1 MTQETPTMSSREIA
15 ELCGKQHRHVLRDIE
30 KLNLTYERLSLP
42 KVGQGYYTLTNTG
55 DQQHREYYLTK
66 EQTLDLVTGYNVD
79 MRIKINRRWL
89 ALEQATANVAY
100 HEDLRLQYARKDL
113 KERLATLDNAEQLLI
128 KVDMARQ
135 KALNDLGD
143 LSEFD
148 QRMIAKYGDKYPI
161 RTKAATTKLENMMV
175 VEPEIDPDI
184 SRMIDE
190 ALEGLDNEIS

>member
-1 MTQETPTMSSREIA
+1 MTQTMGSREIA

-30 KLNLTYERLSLP
+30 KLNLTYERLPLP
-42 KVGQGYYTLTNTG
+42 KVGQGYYTLPNTG
-55 DQQHREYYLTK
+55 DQQHREFYLTK
-66 EQTLDLVTGYNVD
+66 EQTLDLITGYRAD
-79 MRIKINRRWL
+79 IRIKINRRWL

-100 HEDLRLQYARKDL
+100 HEDLRLQFARKEL
-113 KERLATLDNAEQLLI
+113 KERLDALDNAEQLLI
-128 KVDMARQ
+128 KAEMARQ
-135 KALNDLGD
+135 KALDDLGD

-161 RTKAATTKLENMMV
+161 RKKAVETKIENMMV

-190 ALEGLDNEIS
+190 ALEGIDDEIA